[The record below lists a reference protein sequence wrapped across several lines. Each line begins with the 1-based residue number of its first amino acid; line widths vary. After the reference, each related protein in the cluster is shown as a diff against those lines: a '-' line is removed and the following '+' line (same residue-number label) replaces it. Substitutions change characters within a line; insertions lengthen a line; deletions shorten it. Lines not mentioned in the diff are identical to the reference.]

1 MTGQREKDSAMPN
14 SIPIAEVATGFRFLL
29 TETFESV
36 QGAYLDKGT
45 SLFETLA
52 QIDARAASQPMGS
65 CATIAAHVAHTTYY
79 LRVLEDRMF
88 GRDLSYVNWDEIWE
102 TVGAVDE
109 AEWEALRAELRATY
123 ERIKGHLDEAESWQ
137 GINELSSMLGIIA
150 HSAYHLG
157 EIRQMMCHLEV

>member
-1 MTGQREKDSAMPN
+1 MPKQIDI
-14 SIPIAEVATGFRFLL
+14 SEIVTGFRFLL

-52 QIDARAASQPMGS
+52 DISAEGASQPMGN
-65 CATIAAHVAHTTYY
+65 CATIAAHVAHSAYY
-79 LRVLEDRMF
+79 LAVLEDRMF
-88 GRDLSYVNWDEIWE
+88 GRDLSYVNWNEIWE
-102 TVGAVDE
+102 EVSSVDPD
-109 AEWEALRAELRATY
+109 EWSRMIADLRATY
-123 ERIKGHLDEAESWQ
+123 ERIKSHLDSAEAWE

-157 EIRQMMCHLEV
+157 EIRQMMCHLKS